1 MRNVGKS
8 LGIGL
13 VGSLERASGINI
25 QRRAETI
32 GKRVQGHVFN
42 MEAALESMQGIQ
54 WVGRCGAGGFCGRY
68 RSPLEPQAVRPSPHR
83 IRDTIYMVRNFMRE
97 MLARDIM
104 TRTESSEAE
113 FNQAAGTTL
122 ARIEQVLEDADLDFE
137 TPADG
142 IIEVEFDD
150 GSKIIINRHGVARE
164 IWVAARSGGFHFKP
178 QDAGWVDTR
187 SGEPLYD
194 KLAALIAAQGG
205 VMVRF

>member
-1 MRNVGKS
+1 
-8 LGIGL
+8 
-13 VGSLERASGINI
+13 
-25 QRRAETI
+25 
-32 GKRVQGHVFN
+32 
-42 MEAALESMQGIQ
+42 
-54 WVGRCGAGGFCGRY
+54 
-68 RSPLEPQAVRPSPHR
+68 
-83 IRDTIYMVRNFMRE
+83 MRE
-97 MLARDIM
+97 MLARDTM
-104 TRTESSEAE
+104 TEIE
-113 FNQAAGTTL
+113 FNQAASTTL
-122 ARIEQVLEDADLDFE
+122 AKIEQALEDADLDFE

-178 QDAGWVDTR
+178 LDIGWVDTK

>member
-1 MRNVGKS
+1 VVG
-8 LGIGL
+8 I
-13 VGSLERASGINI
+13 LERLPGIDI
-25 QRRAETI
+25 EGCTETF
-32 GKRVQGHVFN
+32 GKGFQCHALK
-42 MEAALESMQGIQ
+42 MEAAVESVQGIHL
-54 WVGRCGAGGFCGRY
+54 VVRCGAAGFSGRY
-68 RSPLEPQAVRPSPHR
+68 RSPLEPQAVRPSPHSS
-83 IRDTIYMVRNFMRE
+83 RDTIYIWRSFMRE

-104 TRTESSEAE
+104 TKTESSEVD
-113 FNQAAGTTL
+113 FNQAATATL

-142 IIEVEFDD
+142 IVEVEFDD
-150 GSKIIINRHGVARE
+150 GSKLIINRHGVARE

-178 QDAGWVDTR
+178 QGADWVDTK

>member
-1 MRNVGKS
+1 
-8 LGIGL
+8 
-13 VGSLERASGINI
+13 
-25 QRRAETI
+25 
-32 GKRVQGHVFN
+32 
-42 MEAALESMQGIQ
+42 
-54 WVGRCGAGGFCGRY
+54 
-68 RSPLEPQAVRPSPHR
+68 
-83 IRDTIYMVRNFMRE
+83 MRE
-97 MLARDIM
+97 MLARDTM
-104 TRTESSEAE
+104 TGFELNEAE
-113 FNQAAGTTL
+113 FSQAATATL
-122 ARIEQVLEDADLDFE
+122 ARIEQALEDADLDFE

>member
-1 MRNVGKS
+1 
-8 LGIGL
+8 
-13 VGSLERASGINI
+13 
-25 QRRAETI
+25 
-32 GKRVQGHVFN
+32 
-42 MEAALESMQGIQ
+42 
-54 WVGRCGAGGFCGRY
+54 
-68 RSPLEPQAVRPSPHR
+68 
-83 IRDTIYMVRNFMRE
+83 MVRIFMRE
-97 MLARDIM
+97 MLARGIM
-104 TRTESSEAE
+104 TKTESSEAD
-113 FNQAAGTTL
+113 FNQAAATTL
-122 ARIEQVLEDADLDFE
+122 ARIERALEDAELDFE

-178 QDAGWVDTR
+178 LDAGWIDTK